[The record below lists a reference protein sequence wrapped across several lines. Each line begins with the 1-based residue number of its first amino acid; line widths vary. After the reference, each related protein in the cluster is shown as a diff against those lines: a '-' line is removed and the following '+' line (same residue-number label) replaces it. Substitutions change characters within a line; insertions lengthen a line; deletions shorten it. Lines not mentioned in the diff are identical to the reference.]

1 MSYNAGVEGVMPRA
15 WSALRVGSDSDAGT
29 VWWPIRQRM
38 GGGLK
43 VADVLDVIVL
53 QGWTSHPDND

>member
-43 VADVLDVIVL
+43 VADVLDGTVGTWDVIVL
-53 QGWTSHPDND
+53 QG

>member
-1 MSYNAGVEGVMPRA
+1 
-15 WSALRVGSDSDAGT
+15 
-29 VWWPIRQRM
+29 M

-43 VADVLDVIVL
+43 VADVLDGTVGTWDVIVL